1 MSTTWVCGLVC
12 LCLAAV
18 AAPPEAGAVTKEEQA
33 FLGLYFSPEELEIL
47 SATRSLKSV
56 ASIAESVAVV
66 TAEDIELANA
76 HTVAEALYN
85 VTGIEITDFRGP
97 GSSANASIHGSGRD
111 RVTTL
116 LDGVLVDTANNGF
129 QLATM
134 PVQMI
139 RRIEIVK
146 GPASSAW
153 GSSFGGVV
161 NVITKSVEVGD
172 RFDGTAS
179 ISLGERGTSDARA
192 ELQARKGP
200 VGFYLFGGGMDSDGL
215 PRAGAFEHDNVYA
228 KLSVD
233 AGRASRVDL
242 SFFSHRSDSE
252 SADLRQLGW
261 DAHTAFGMETLHGKA
276 DVRTSFKGGLDLT
289 LSAWWLRQDD
299 NFYEFQPSTGER
311 TRDGPTLCERN
322 GVSGS
327 LAWRRGRHALVAG
340 ADFADWD
347 FEHRFEPYDSIGQR
361 KRALYVNDT
370 ITAGDLSVTPGVRYD
385 HSSLAGDVLSPSLG
399 VTWLASSDLLL
410 KAAVSRGF
418 HDPAI
423 VKYFDAPR
431 FGYYASEGIGPE
443 TIWSYQAGVEA
454 NLADLLRAGLTLF
467 YHDIDDI
474 LVEKSLDLGVYTAAN
489 AGSARTVGGEI
500 VVATNRY
507 GGFVL
512 EGGVHHEQLSLFDY
526 SDPRFPDVR
535 HVTGVNA
542 TLSYRGEAGLRGVV
556 KAHWSRRDMADLW
569 AAESGGVVVDASVT
583 EELLRAGATRWDVFA
598 GAHNIFDAD
607 SYDDVTQRNP
617 GRWVEAGVRCSF

>member
-1 MSTTWVCGLVC
+1 MSATRLFGIVC
-12 LCLAAV
+12 LGFAVV
-18 AAPPEAGAVTKEEQA
+18 AAPAGAAAVTTEEQA
-33 FLGLYFSPEELEIL
+33 FLGLYFSAEELEIL

-56 ASIAESVAVV
+56 ASIAENVVVV
-66 TAEDIELANA
+66 TAEDLELANA
-76 HTVAEALYN
+76 HTAAEALYN

-97 GSSANASIHGSGRD
+97 GTSANASIHGSGRD
-111 RVTTL
+111 RVTTM
-116 LDGVLVDTANNGF
+116 LDGVLMDTANNGF
-129 QLATM
+129 QLATL

-139 RRIEIVK
+139 RKIEVVK

-153 GSSFGGVV
+153 GSSFGGVI
-161 NVITKSVEVGD
+161 NVITKSVEAGD
-172 RFDGTAS
+172 RVDGTAS
-179 ISLGERGTSDARA
+179 VSLGEHGTTDAKA

-200 VGFYLFGGGMDSDGL
+200 VGFYLFGGTLDSDGL
-215 PRAGAFEHDNVYA
+215 PRAGAFEHDNVYS

-233 AGRASRVDL
+233 AGRATRLDL

-261 DAHTAFGMETLHGKA
+261 DVHSAFAMETLSGKA
-276 DVRTSFKGGLDLT
+276 DLRSSFKGGFDLT

-311 TRDGPTLCERN
+311 TRNGPTLCERN

-327 LAWRRGRHALVAG
+327 LAWRGGRHALVAG

-347 FEHRFEPYDSIGQR
+347 FEHQFEPYDSIGQR

-370 ITAGDLSVTPGVRYD
+370 VTAGALSVTPGVRYD

-399 VTWLASSDLLL
+399 VTWLASRDLLL
-410 KAAVSRGF
+410 KALVSRGF

-423 VKYFDAPR
+423 VKHFDAPR
-431 FGYYASEGIGPE
+431 FGYYASGEIGPE
-443 TIWSYQAGVEA
+443 TIWSYQAGVQA
-454 NLADLLRAGLTLF
+454 NLADLLRAEVTLF

-474 LVEKSLDLGVYTAAN
+474 LVDKMLDLGAFTAAN

-507 GGFVL
+507 RGFVL

-526 SDPRFPDVR
+526 SDPRFPETR
-535 HVTGVNA
+535 HVTGANA

-556 KAHWSRRDMADLW
+556 KAHWLRWDMADTW
-569 AAESGGVVVDASVT
+569 SAESDGVVVDASVAK
-583 EELLRAGATRWDVFA
+583 EVLRAGATRLDLFA

-607 SYDDVTQRNP
+607 SYNDVTQRNP
-617 GRWVEAGVRCSF
+617 GRWVEAGVRCTF

>member
-1 MSTTWVCGLVC
+1 MSATRLFGIVC
-12 LCLAAV
+12 LGFALV
-18 AAPPEAGAVTKEEQA
+18 AAPARAAAVSTEEQA
-33 FLGLYFSPEELEIL
+33 FLGLYFSAEELEIL

-56 ASIAESVAVV
+56 ASIAENVVVV
-66 TAEDIELANA
+66 TAEDLELANA
-76 HTVAEALYN
+76 HTAAEALYN

-97 GSSANASIHGSGRD
+97 GTSANASIHGSGRD
-111 RVTTL
+111 RVTTM
-116 LDGVLVDTANNGF
+116 LDGVLMDTANNGF
-129 QLATM
+129 QLATL

-139 RRIEIVK
+139 RKIEVVK

-153 GSSFGGVV
+153 GSSFGGVI
-161 NVITKSVEVGD
+161 NVITKSVEAGD
-172 RFDGTAS
+172 RVDGTAS
-179 ISLGERGTSDARA
+179 VSRGEHGTTEAKA

-200 VGFYLFGGGMDSDGL
+200 VGFYLFGGTLDSDGL
-215 PRAGAFEHDNVYA
+215 PRVGAFEHDNVYS

-233 AGRASRVDL
+233 AGRATRLDL

-252 SADLRQLGW
+252 SADLRLLGW
-261 DAHTAFGMETLHGKA
+261 DAHSAFAMETLYGKA
-276 DVRTSFKGGLDLT
+276 DVRSSFTGGFDLT

-347 FEHRFEPYDSIGQR
+347 FEHQFEPYDSIGQR

-399 VTWLASSDLLL
+399 VTWLASRDLLL
-410 KAAVSRGF
+410 KALVSRGF

-423 VKYFDAPR
+423 VKYFDALR
-431 FGYYASEGIGPE
+431 FGYYASGEIGPE
-443 TIWSYQAGVEA
+443 TIWSYQAGVQA
-454 NLADLLRAGLTLF
+454 SLADLLRAEVTLF
-467 YHDIDDI
+467 YHDIDDV
-474 LVEKSLDLGVYTAAN
+474 LVDQMLDLGAFTAAN

-507 GGFVL
+507 RGFVL

-526 SDPRFPDVR
+526 SDPRFPETR
-535 HVTGVNA
+535 HVTGANA

-556 KAHWSRRDMADLW
+556 KAHWLRWDMADIW
-569 AAESGGVVVDASVT
+569 SAASGGVVVDASVT
-583 EELLRAGATRWDVFA
+583 KEVLRAGATRLDLFA

-607 SYDDVTQRNP
+607 SYNDVTQRNP